1 MPTTLHHAVLIEGS
15 GETAKNSALL
25 HVINIHGIEVTGNPD
40 VHILEHEKFTIDEAR
55 ILKERA
61 YRTPLGEKQVFILIS
76 ETILR
81 EAQNAL
87 LKLLEE
93 PAPNTYFVIA
103 VPSKHDLLVTVQSRL
118 NYLESAGSDVYK
130 EMSVK
135 KFITA
140 TIGERRDMLKD
151 IIKEKDR
158 KRARLFIR
166 ELEKLLHSDVKKNAQ
181 SLREVAIAQKYISD
195 KSSSVKMLLEHICVT
210 I

>member
-1 MPTTLHHAVLIEGS
+1 MSATVHHAVLIEGS
-15 GETAKNSALL
+15 GECAKNRALL
-25 HVINIHGIEVTGNPD
+25 HVTDIHRIEITGNPD

-61 YRTPLGEKQVFILIS
+61 YRTPLGEKQVFVLIS

-118 NYLESAGSDVYK
+118 NVLESAGSDAYE
-130 EMSVK
+130 EMPVK
-135 KFITA
+135 DFITA
-140 TIGERRDMLKD
+140 SIGDRKHMIKD
-151 IIKEKDR
+151 IVKEKDR
-158 KRARLFIR
+158 KRARLFLR
-166 ELEKLLHSDVKKNAQ
+166 ELETLLHSDIQKNAQ
-181 SLREVAIAQKYISD
+181 SLREVALAQKYISD
-195 KSSSVKMLLEHICVT
+195 KSSSVKMLLEHVCVT